1 MDRKILLDYTQ
12 KEIKENFNILKFKLE
27 IITMPFKDF
36 LFKINKLLCLAFY
49 NRSGYKP
56 LWFT

>member
-56 LWFT
+56 L